1 MHGGTFLPVP
11 TDGED
16 AAAEALLTVE
26 ETSER
31 LAKVTP
37 RYLRDLVKAGEIERV
52 KIGRRVG
59 YVESSVSAY
68 IQRLREKAQVAA

>member
-1 MHGGTFLPVP
+1 
-11 TDGED
+11 
-16 AAAEALLTVE
+16 
-26 ETSER
+26 
-31 LAKVTP
+31 
-37 RYLRDLVKAGEIERV
+37 VKAGEIERV

>member
-1 MHGGTFLPVP
+1 MHGGTFPPVP